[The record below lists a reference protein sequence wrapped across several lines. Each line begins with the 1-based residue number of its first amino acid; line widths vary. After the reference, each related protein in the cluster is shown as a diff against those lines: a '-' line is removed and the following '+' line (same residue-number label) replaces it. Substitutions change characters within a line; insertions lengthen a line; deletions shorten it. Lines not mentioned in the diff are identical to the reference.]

1 MEKRV
6 PHDYKYH
13 AEIMYEGEVAMRF
26 TCAVGNTMDEL
37 INDIDKEFK
46 EVQHR
51 MPEIVEALVFPNGI
65 NKNITNL
72 VNRLYYQRGDKWWI
86 LNSSEKIKLTK
97 SMNYH

>member
-13 AEIMYEGEVAMRF
+13 AEIMYEGEIAMRF

-46 EVQHR
+46 EVQHW
-51 MPEIVEALVFPNGI
+51 MPEIVTALVYPNNI
-65 NKNITNL
+65 CQNITNL
-72 VNRLYYQRGDKWWI
+72 VNRLYYQRGDK
-86 LNSSEKIKLTK
+86 
-97 SMNYH
+97 

>member
-6 PHDYKYH
+6 PHDYMYH

-26 TCAVGNTMDEL
+26 TCAVGNSMEEL
-37 INDIDKEFK
+37 IKDIDKEVK
-46 EVQHR
+46 EVQNR

-72 VNRLYYQRGDKWWI
+72 VNRLYYQRGDK
-86 LNSSEKIKLTK
+86 
-97 SMNYH
+97 

>member
-6 PHDYKYH
+6 PHDYMYH
-13 AEIMYEGEVAMRF
+13 AEIMYEGEVAMRY
-26 TCAVGNTMDEL
+26 TCAVGNTMEEL
-37 INDIDKEFK
+37 LNDIDKEFK

-72 VNRLYYQRGDKWWI
+72 VNRLYYQRE
-86 LNSSEKIKLTK
+86 EK
-97 SMNYH
+97 